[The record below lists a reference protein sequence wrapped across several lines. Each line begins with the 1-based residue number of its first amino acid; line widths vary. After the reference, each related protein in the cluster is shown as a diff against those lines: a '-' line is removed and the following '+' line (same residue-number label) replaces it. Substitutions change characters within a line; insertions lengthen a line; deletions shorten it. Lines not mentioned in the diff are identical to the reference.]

1 MTVEWDKLDRY
12 GRTVG
17 KVLDGQRDVNL
28 ALVRD
33 GMCWWCRKYAS
44 EQSAV
49 DRPLYEAAEAKGK
62 TERAGLWSDADPV
75 RPWEWRRH

>member
-1 MTVEWDKLDRY
+1 MEWAKLDRY

-17 KVLDGQRDVNL
+17 KVLDAQQDVNI

-33 GMCWWCRKYAS
+33 GMCWWYRKYAS

-49 DRPLYEAAEAKGK
+49 DRHLYEAAEAKAK
-62 TERAGLWSDADPV
+62 TERVGLWSDPAPV
-75 RPWEWRRH
+75 PPWEWRRS

>member
-1 MTVEWDKLDRY
+1 VEWSKLDRY

-17 KVLDGQRDVNL
+17 KVLDGEKDVNL

-33 GMCWWCRKYAS
+33 GICWWYRKYAS

-49 DRPLYEAAEAKGK
+49 DRTIYVAAEAKAK
-62 TERAGLWSDADPV
+62 TERAGLWSDPDPV